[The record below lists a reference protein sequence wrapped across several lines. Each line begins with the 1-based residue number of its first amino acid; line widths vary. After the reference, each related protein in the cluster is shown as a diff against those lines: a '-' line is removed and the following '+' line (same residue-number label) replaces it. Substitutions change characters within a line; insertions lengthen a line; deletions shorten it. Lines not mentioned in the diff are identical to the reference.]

1 METISNVVF
10 LIPSWSTKLDAAT
23 HSVCFSLETWNWYNI
38 PQDRSPII
46 IIHRTNLF
54 EVGYGLGMLVLRYG
68 NKDAERRE
76 REEKKGKGLATE
88 VIGKYQQNKVHIQ
101 KGERRSTCKRNAESY
116 FGKHSYHHLE
126 VVWGRWE

>member
-1 METISNVVF
+1 M
-10 LIPSWSTKLDAAT
+10 PAT
-23 HSVCFSLETWNWYNI
+23 HSICFSLETWNWYNI

-54 EVGYGLGMLVLRYG
+54 EVGYGLGMLVLRYC

-76 REEKKGKGLATE
+76 REEKIGKKRLATE

-101 KGERRSTCKRNAESY
+101 KR
-116 FGKHSYHHLE
+116 GKEIYLQTECRVIFWEHSIVIIL
-126 VVWGRWE
+126 R

>member
-1 METISNVVF
+1 M
-10 LIPSWSTKLDAAT
+10 PAT
-23 HSVCFSLETWNWYNI
+23 HSICFSLETWNWYNI

-54 EVGYGLGMLVLRYG
+54 EVGYGLGMLVLRYC

-101 KGERRSTCKRNAESY
+101 IRYVSHVGQ
-116 FGKHSYHHLE
+116 
-126 VVWGRWE
+126 